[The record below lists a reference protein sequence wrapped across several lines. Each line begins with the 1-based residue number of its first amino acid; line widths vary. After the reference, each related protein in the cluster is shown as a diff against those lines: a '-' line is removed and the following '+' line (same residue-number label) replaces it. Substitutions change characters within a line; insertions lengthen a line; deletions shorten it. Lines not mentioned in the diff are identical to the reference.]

1 MKKLYIL
8 VTNNG
13 DWGGTRAEY
22 AIASSEEEA
31 AQNENYQK
39 RIALGH
45 DHYVAELDGN
55 SLLKVLLIDD
65 CDKYNCK
72 LIITEKEKISNGKD
86 TN

>member
-8 VTNNG
+8 MTNNG
-13 DWGGTRAEY
+13 DWGGSRWEY

-31 AQNENYQK
+31 AQNKNYQK

-55 SLLKVLLIDD
+55 ALLKVLLIED

-72 LIITEKEKISNGKD
+72 LIITEKENVSEKV
-86 TN
+86 

>member
-31 AQNENYQK
+31 AQNKNYQK
-39 RIALGH
+39 RITLGH

-65 CDKYNCK
+65 CDKYDCK
-72 LIITEKEKISNGKD
+72 LIITEKEGVSEKV
-86 TN
+86 